1 MLARLRNIKK
11 SPLVNIK
18 RNSRTPNGVQ
28 IEKKEK
34 RNSRTPNDVQIEQ
47 KKRKKKFTNA
57 QWRTN
62 RKKEKRNSRTP
73 SGVQIEKKRKTKF
86 TKARGPSTSRQWRI
100 ANAPLVAPPQH
111 TFDCVT
117 AKHLNLLLFYL

>member
-34 RNSRTPNDVQIEQ
+34 RNSRTPNDVQIEKKKKKEIHERPMAYKS
-47 KKRKKKFTNA
+47 KKRKKEFTNA

-62 RKKEKRNSRTP
+62 RKKKKNKIHEGARTIDEPTMEDRQRTFGCATATHLKRSQR
-73 SGVQIEKKRKTKF
+73 
-86 TKARGPSTSRQWRI
+86 
-100 ANAPLVAPPQH
+100 L
-111 TFDCVT
+111 
-117 AKHLNLLLFYL
+117 